1 MPTTN
6 NSAEQPAEQGFRV
19 RRREPN
25 YPLGVPSKFDP
36 DGNVQPFAGNTIVA
50 HLPPSDKLYNSLLSL
65 HAKLAAS
72 SLAHLFALLPPPSWH
87 MTVFEGVCDQV
98 RMPGLWY
105 VFFVFLD
112 HQHSDWLGDE
122 SGATLTVLNRPSD
135 LPLNAPLEQVTAHFA
150 EKLAAFEFV
159 DGEQLPYRLTVTGF
173 SPLFIGIG
181 VSLRLRT
188 PEEEA
193 GFRGLRDRLSKTLLI
208 RAPHHDNYGLHL
220 SLAYFLRYP
229 DEQQKAELL
238 QLLTDHLNGGMAWE
252 FELGAPEFCTYENM
266 YRFDRLSY
274 LGGASLR

>member
-98 RMPGLWY
+98 RMPGLW
-105 VFFVFLD
+105 
-112 HQHSDWLGDE
+112 
-122 SGATLTVLNRPSD
+122 PSD